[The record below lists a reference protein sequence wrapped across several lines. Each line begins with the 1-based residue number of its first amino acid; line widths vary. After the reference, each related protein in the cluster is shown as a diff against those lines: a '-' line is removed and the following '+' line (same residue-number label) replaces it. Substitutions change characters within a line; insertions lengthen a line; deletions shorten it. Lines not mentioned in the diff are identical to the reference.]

1 MLLKPLYFLVL
12 ALFVYRPFSAHAQA
26 VDSCLAANVDRY
38 LWVTDTL
45 SFAENKDLKTR
56 LEMAE
61 KVFAVKKKDPGLFDG
76 PWANGL
82 VATLGAQK
90 VALQNAIDAIHS
102 PNIKNIKDVKSFLRR
117 ERSSGG
123 SGYISLI
130 RTLVKGF
137 NSSGED
143 AKRILGPRPVT
154 KILEETQDE
163 DFLREVQNS
172 AGIVATC
179 AKMSLIDSVQ
189 CSKAVSLVLRESRWS
204 GANILFPKIWLE
216 AFKSKIFQ
224 EGLRKLALKQID
236 RIENKEAG
244 NITTDAVAAFVESG
258 AKSDQAEDYTWKTL
272 ALYGNGGHNTG
283 LRALLYDLSEQDMI
297 TSVSLSIIGVA
308 TTLIDFEQRL
318 NGKSH
323 YALPKETVGSCLS
336 PKPYHFWMNAFIS
349 RFLIQSGFSP
359 SISSMA
365 SFTVSK
371 GYHLNRQ
378 MNNTGSGVEKVFTKP
393 ANHPTSRVIKMDLT
407 LNASGALYGSGQLRR
422 DLNFS
427 NGLQILIDRTKT
439 FAGLPT
445 EQAVEISGN
454 KLKAFNLWHEV
465 FQPDFIF
472 EYFKN

>member
-1 MLLKPLYFLVL
+1 MLMKFLYIVAV
-12 ALFVYRPFSAHAQA
+12 ALFVCRPFSAPAQA

-45 SFAENKDLKTR
+45 GFAENKDLKTR

-61 KVFAVKKKDPGLFDG
+61 KAFTVKKKDPGLFDG
-76 PWANGL
+76 PWANGI
-82 VATLGAQK
+82 VPTLGAQK
-90 VALQNAIDAIHS
+90 VAFQNAIDTLYS
-102 PNIKNIKDVKSFLRR
+102 PNIKNLKEVKSFLRK

-123 SGYISLI
+123 SEYFSIVRALI
-130 RTLVKGF
+130 KGF
-137 NSSGED
+137 NSSGEE
-143 AKRILGPRPVT
+143 ANSLLAARPVT
-154 KILEETQDE
+154 KILEESQDE
-163 DFLREVQNS
+163 DFLRAVQNS
-172 AGIVATC
+172 AGIVTTC
-179 AKMSLIDSVQ
+179 AKMSLIDSIQ

-216 AFKSKIFQ
+216 AFKSKVFQ

-236 RIENKEAG
+236 RIENKAAG
-244 NITTDAVAAFVESG
+244 NITSDAVAAFIAAG

-283 LRALLYDLSEQDMI
+283 IRALLYDLSEQDMA
-297 TSVSLSIIGVA
+297 TAVSLSIIGVA
-308 TTLIDFEQRL
+308 TTLLDFEQIL

-349 RFLIQSGFSP
+349 RYLIQNGFSP
-359 SISSMA
+359 SISAMA

-378 MNNTGSGVEKVFTKP
+378 MNNVGSGVEKLFTKS
-393 ANHPTSRVIKMDLT
+393 ASHPTSRVIKLDLT
-407 LNASGALYGSGQLRR
+407 LNASGALYGSGLLRS

-427 NGLQILIDRTKT
+427 NGLQALMDKT
-439 FAGLPT
+439 RAFAGLPPA
-445 EQAVEISGN
+445 QAAEVSRN
-454 KLKAFNLWHEV
+454 KLEAFNLWHEV